1 MYYVYILKS
10 QSDGKLY
17 IGYTMNLKNRLQ
29 EHERGEVVS
38 TKARRPLQLIF
49 YEAYRSMEDAKR
61 RERYFKTSKGKSSL
75 HLMLKDSLKA

>member
-1 MYYVYILKS
+1 MYYVYILRS

-17 IGYTMNLKNRLQ
+17 IGYTMNLNNRLQ

-38 TKARRPLQLIF
+38 TKPRRPLELIF

-61 RERYFKTSKGKSSL
+61 RERYFKTSKGKSSV
-75 HLMLKDSLKA
+75 HLMLKDSLEA